1 MNETR
6 RLPTKAAVGTQGLNL
21 PLLRD
26 KALLGL
32 AGSGF
37 YGVLPVVTRSVI
49 TQSAPAA
56 KEATHPGVWGSRR

>member
-6 RLPTKAAVGTQGLNL
+6 RLPTKAAVGAQGLHL

-49 TQSAPAA
+49 T
-56 KEATHPGVWGSRR
+56 